1 MLFKKCFG
9 SIILR
14 FAQIYEGGIY
24 YLALTYF
31 LKNSNNFL
39 TDTRKYYEKKVN
51 LLSCKLQSSN
61 SSCILHLQWKVS
73 IYWKT
78 WRLDLAAKG
87 QIKPIADCRA
97 VDSPKKRTNER
108 IWFFAFLTFMAK
120 KANSFVRF
128 LGESTAWKSA
138 YCFIW
143 PLASLM

>member
-87 QIKPIADCRA
+87 QIKPKADCRA
-97 VDSPKKRTNER
+97 VDSPETRTPFKWVTKQKYIINKMVIIENPLTCSNFVIFWDRKK
-108 IWFFAFLTFMAK
+108 
-120 KANSFVRF
+120 
-128 LGESTAWKSA
+128 
-138 YCFIW
+138 
-143 PLASLM
+143 